1 MLLSRKIMRNIAL
14 VSAAAALAVAGA
26 SAGSNAAGRALA
38 QVPPPMPGD
47 IILPA
52 PGTIFVTVIDASTA
66 TISVQGLTPNA
77 TYNVQDCYPT
87 SDNPSECVTGDP
99 AQITTDDSGDATATI
114 VFDGVPGIV
123 TIRLT
128 DVNNSADTYTAT
140 VAEPLTLPDGTIV
153 FTQPPLPQPGD

>member
-14 VSAAAALAVAGA
+14 GAAAVALGLAGTWPGMKSA
-26 SAGSNAAGRALA
+26 SRAFA
-38 QVPPPMPGD
+38 QVPPPLPGD
-47 IILPA
+47 TILPA

-66 TISVQGLTPNA
+66 TISVQGLSPNT

-99 AQITTDDSGDATATI
+99 AQITTDDAGDATATI
-114 VFDGVPGIV
+114 VFDGVPGIA

-140 VAEPLTLPDGTIV
+140 VAEPLALPDGTVV